1 MRGRPTT
8 LITPA
13 EPGSLADIIRGEPRS
28 RLFVLPAYW
37 TDKHSRLLAASFCP
51 QPAIKKPV
59 PEGKTRLKQS
69 KMAKRLALELD
80 TLLSQDTLSDRASMA
95 MEHVMSTFFPA
106 TLDKPW
112 TNAKLDLH
120 FGERIFDR
128 AVRVSCLWTS
138 RSTDTSA
145 STMPYMPASA
155 PVLAYISR
163 QRLAALRNSHS
174 TNELEPRNA
183 LNNPVTRLQ
192 QLRSKLLIPADVDR
206 DPYIV
211 ATLLVMAQA
220 HFHNKTPLTSPFS
233 LQRRSSSGR
242 QSTQTPRLPFHDV
255 NVQVITH
262 QGQGENANFVVY
274 TAVVTTTF
282 LNRLMFPN
290 KGPDSEDSKSGISIS
305 RREVKVWPMLG
316 LRERFVRV
324 LLPEIADPD
333 CIRFWDPL
341 VESGRKRKR
350 EGTSSSEEQTPPR
363 ASPLRSGR
371 RPFCR

>member
-1 MRGRPTT
+1 MSYARAMVGC
-8 LITPA
+8 PA
-13 EPGSLADIIRGEPRS
+13 IMTASTS
-28 RLFVLPAYW
+28 
-37 TDKHSRLLAASFCP
+37 AAK
-51 QPAIKKPV
+51 PAIKKPV
-59 PEGKTRLKQS
+59 PEGNTRLKQS
-69 KMAKRLALELD
+69 KIAERLALELD
-80 TLLSQDTLSDRASMA
+80 TLLSQKTLPGRASMA

-112 TNAKLDLH
+112 ANAELDLH

-145 STMPYMPASA
+145 STMPHMPASA

-163 QRLAALRNSHS
+163 QRLAALRNSHF

-220 HFHNKTPLTSPFS
+220 HFHNKTPLSPFS
-233 LQRRSSSGR
+233 LQHRSSSGR
-242 QSTQTPRLPFHDV
+242 QSTQSTQTPRMPLHDV

-274 TAVVTTTF
+274 TAIVTTTF
-282 LNRLMFPN
+282 LNRFMFPN
-290 KGPDSEDSKSGISIS
+290 KGPGSEDSKSGISIS
-305 RREVKVWPMLG
+305 RTEVKVWPMLG

-324 LLPEIADPD
+324 LLPEIADPG

>member
-1 MRGRPTT
+1 MRRPSTT

-37 TDKHSRLLAASFCP
+37 TDKHSQLLAASFCP

-59 PEGKTRLKQS
+59 PKGNTRLKQS
-69 KMAKRLALELD
+69 KIAERLALELD
-80 TLLSQDTLSDRASMA
+80 TLLSQKTLPGRASMA

-112 TNAKLDLH
+112 TNAELDLH

-138 RSTDTSA
+138 RSTDASA
-145 STMPYMPASA
+145 STMPSMPASA
-155 PVLAYISR
+155 PVLA
-163 QRLAALRNSHS
+163 
-174 TNELEPRNA
+174 
-183 LNNPVTRLQ
+183 LQ

-220 HFHNKTPLTSPFS
+220 HFHNKTPF
-233 LQRRSSSGR
+233 GR
-242 QSTQTPRLPFHDV
+242 QSTQSTQTPRMPFHDV

-274 TAVVTTTF
+274 TAIVTTTF
-282 LNRLMFPN
+282 LNRFMFPN
-290 KGPDSEDSKSGISIS
+290 KGPGSEDSKSGISIS
-305 RREVKVWPMLG
+305 RTEVKVWPMLG

-341 VESGRKRKR
+341 VESGRKLVP
-350 EGTSSSEEQTPPR
+350 E
-363 ASPLRSGR
+363 PLS
-371 RPFCR
+371 